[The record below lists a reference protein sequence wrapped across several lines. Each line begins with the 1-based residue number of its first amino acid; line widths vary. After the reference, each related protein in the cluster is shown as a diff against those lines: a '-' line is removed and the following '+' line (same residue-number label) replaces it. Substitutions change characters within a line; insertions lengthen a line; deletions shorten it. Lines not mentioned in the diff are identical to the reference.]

1 MEGREAIVCQRRS
14 ATGSAAE
21 LFPEDVHVSGV
32 PGGLARHV
40 GHDPPERVPVAV
52 DRDDEARFWV
62 ADVTDRMVAVLD
74 CRPVVP
80 QHVNRG
86 AVGGDGHAVFPAAV
100 PGGPGEVVAE
110 CRANDRNARVYRLN
124 TRLSG

>member
-1 MEGREAIVCQRRS
+1 M
-14 ATGSAAE
+14 
-21 LFPEDVHVSGV
+21 SGM

-62 ADVTDRMVAVLD
+62 ADVTDRAVAVLD

-80 QHVNRG
+80 QHVGRG
-86 AVGGDGHAVFPAAV
+86 AVGGDSHAVFPVGV
-100 PGGPGEVVAE
+100 PCGPGEVVAE
-110 CRANDRNARVYRLN
+110 PISL
-124 TRLSG
+124 RLSQVLDETKDGGAAVD